1 VIKDGIAYIQAGGGI
16 VADSQPEREYEESI
30 NKASALIRA
39 VKFAHEGL
47 K

>member
-1 VIKDGIAYIQAGGGI
+1 
-16 VADSQPEREYEESI
+16 VADSQPEREREESI

-39 VKFAHEGL
+39 VRFAHEGM

>member
-1 VIKDGIAYIQAGGGI
+1 VAKDGMAYIQAGGGI
-16 VADSQPEREYEESI
+16 VADSEPARERDESF

-39 VKFAHEGL
+39 VTFAHEGL